1 MRKTYLVEESVSGE
15 TRKVRAESPVAAIRA
30 YLKDE
35 VEVNEHN
42 KQWRWEFEVTRL
54 TRGVK

>member
-42 KQWRWEFEVTRL
+42 KQSINRHASA
-54 TRGVK
+54 